1 LIGVGKCAGLNEIL
15 WSKRGRCAVNRAE
28 NVVIFEMGDIVEAI
42 TNAVG
47 WLNGIVWGVPMLV
60 LILGVG
66 LFLTLGLKL
75 LTILRI
81 PFGFK
86 LLWQGRIPGGK
97 GEISPFNALMTSLA
111 ATIGTG
117 NIAGVATAIYLG
129 GPGAIFW
136 MWMTALVGMATK
148 YAEAVLAVRYREEDE
163 RGKFV
168 GGPMYYIKNGL
179 GKNWAWMA
187 ATFALFAG
195 IAGFGIGNMVQAN
208 SIANALNTS
217 FAIPEWLT
225 GVVLVF
231 LIGAVLL
238 GGIQRI
244 STVAGKLVPF
254 MAVAYIAAGSV
265 VLLLNVEAIPG
276 AFALIF
282 THAFTPTAATGGFA
296 GAAVWAAIRFGV
308 ARGVFS
314 NEAGLGSA
322 PIAHAA
328 AQSKGPVSQGLVAM
342 LGTFIDTLVVCSFT
356 ALAILVTGAWTSG
369 ETGAALTSKAF
380 DLALPGIG
388 GYLIA
393 LSLAVFAFTTILGW
407 SYYCERSLQYL
418 FGVKI
423 ITPFRVVWSLAA
435 LVGATLKLSF
445 VWLLAD
451 TLNAMM
457 AIPNLI
463 ALALLSP
470 IVFKLTKEFFD
481 SKGESE
487 NNPF

>member
-1 LIGVGKCAGLNEIL
+1 MET
-15 WSKRGRCAVNRAE
+15 
-28 NVVIFEMGDIVEAI
+28 I
-42 TNAVG
+42 TNAVN

-66 LFLTLGLKL
+66 LFLTVGLKF
-75 LTILRI
+75 LTILKI

-86 LLWQGRIPGGK
+86 LLWQGRIPAGK

-117 NIAGVATAIYLG
+117 NIAGVATAIFLG
-129 GPGAIFW
+129 GPGAVFW

-148 YAEAVLAVRYREEDE
+148 YAEAVCAVRFREEDE
-163 RGKFV
+163 RGKYV

-179 GKNWAWMA
+179 GENWRWLAVC
-187 ATFALFAG
+187 FALFAG

-208 SIANALNTS
+208 SIANALSAN

-225 GVVLVF
+225 GIVLVVLV
-231 LIGAVLL
+231 GAVLL
-238 GGIQRI
+238 GGIERI
-244 STVAGKLVPF
+244 STIAGKLVPF
-254 MAVAYIAAGSV
+254 MAIAYISAGALVLVLYASEIPAAY
-265 VLLLNVEAIPG
+265 
-276 AFALIF
+276 ALIF
-282 THAFTPTAATGGFA
+282 THAFTPAAATGGFA

-328 AQSKGPVSQGLVAM
+328 AQTKGPVSQGLIAM

-369 ETGAALTSKAF
+369 ETGAALTSRAF
-380 DLALPGIG
+380 DLALPGVG
-388 GYLIA
+388 GYIIA
-393 LSLAVFAFTTILGW
+393 VALTVFAFTTILGW
-407 SYYCERSLQYL
+407 SYYCERSLQFL

-423 ITPFRVVWSLAA
+423 IMPFRVVWSLAA
-435 LVGATLKLSF
+435 FVGATLKLGF

-451 TLNAMM
+451 TLNALM

-470 IVFKLTKEFFD
+470 VVFKITKEFFD
-481 SKGESE
+481 TKGQSE